1 MNLDTFRSDL
11 LKRLEMAGIKANLQT
26 ISDFKIPHDCPPKPE
41 HLLTKPVSHKT
52 AYVDRVVDSP
62 IYSNSRYKGD

>member
-41 HLLTKPVSHKT
+41 HLMTKSVVQKT
-52 AYVDRVVDSP
+52 TYVHRVVDSP

>member
-11 LKRLEMAGIKANLQT
+11 LKRLELVGIKANLQT
-26 ISDFKIPHDCPPKPE
+26 ISEFSIPHDCPPKPE
-41 HLLTKPVSHKT
+41 HLMAKPVSHKT
-52 AYVDRVVDSP
+52 AYVHRAVDSL

>member
-11 LKRLEMAGIKANLQT
+11 LKRLELVGIKATLRT
-26 ISDFKIPHDCPPKPE
+26 ISDINIPHDCPPKPE
-41 HLLTKPVSHKT
+41 HLMTKSVVKKPT
-52 AYVDRVVDSP
+52 YVHRVVDSP